1 MSVEKIKKVTI
12 ISDQR
17 KLIETEPVVKNMKVK
32 LPAPKAPNELRNKLQ
47 IITELIT
54 AESDKLSKET
64 KRKFET
70 FIDKVDDTE
79 KMKKNK
85 NNKTDKRLQLP
96 VPLMSGEKI
105 KQYLA
110 DITNLIENE
119 NAEEVKKANTFLNKL
134 DGIKMTL
141 DDKRVQLQITPTTL
155 KKDLRRIT
163 ELTMKA
169 SNMLTEK
176 ESVEINKFINKL
188 DAKQRYTK
196 TDKSDIKLSQRQE
209 LQALTRAS
217 EFTKTL
223 KTTTNILF
231 KGLNKLYNQEVDN
244 FIKKVDDIEG
254 TKKKIAALKLAKSRE
269 RSLSIKKAT
278 STRTESPEKS
288 VMDKS
293 KENVKDEK
301 QDIDDYYVESHNDL
315 TSTLLYDNL
324 SLWQYNDVTSVN
336 IKDEANKNKNSD
348 DVDDYSYHLDMDIPN
363 IFQEQANDIILGTKI
378 VPKQYGL
385 ESHRSQRIKKP
396 MLFRSTFTIVP
407 EMKNKP
413 DFDSGSIKLSTEK
426 INVSIT

>member
-1 MSVEKIKKVTI
+1 
-12 ISDQR
+12 
-17 KLIETEPVVKNMKVK
+17 MKVI
-32 LPAPKAPNELRNKLQ
+32 LPPPKAPNELRNKLQ

-79 KMKKNK
+79 KKKKNK
-85 NNKTDKRLQLP
+85 NNKADKRVQLP
-96 VPLMSGEKI
+96 VPLISGEKI

-134 DGIKMTL
+134 DGLKRTL

-163 ELTMKA
+163 ELTTKA
-169 SNMLTEK
+169 SNTLTEK
-176 ESVEINKFINKL
+176 ESVEINKFINKV
-188 DAKQRYTK
+188 DAKQSYIK

-209 LQALTRAS
+209 LRALTRAS

-244 FIKKVDDIEG
+244 FIRKVDDIEG
-254 TKKKIAALKLAKSRE
+254 TKKRIAALKLAKSRE
-269 RSLSIKKAT
+269 RTLSIKKAT

-293 KENVKDEK
+293 KENVNDEK
-301 QDIDDYYVESHNDL
+301 QDIDDYYVEDEPILKLSHNDL
-315 TSTLLYDNL
+315 TSKLIYDNL
-324 SLWQYNDVTSVN
+324 IMWQNNDVNSVN
-336 IKDEANKNKNSD
+336 IKDEANKNKNND
-348 DVDDYSYHLDMDIPN
+348 DVDDYSYYLDMDIPN

-385 ESHRSQRIKKP
+385 ESHRSQRTKKP
-396 MLFRSTFTIVP
+396 MLFRSTFTIFP
-407 EMKNKP
+407 ELKNKP
-413 DFDSGSIKLSTEK
+413 GLDSGTIKLSTEK
-426 INVSIT
+426 INVSLT